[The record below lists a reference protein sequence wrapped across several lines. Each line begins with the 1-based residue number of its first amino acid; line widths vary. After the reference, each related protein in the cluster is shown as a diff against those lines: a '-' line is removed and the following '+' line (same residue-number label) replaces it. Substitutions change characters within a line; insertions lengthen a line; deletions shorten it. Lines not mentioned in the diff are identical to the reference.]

1 MKSSWKLVTSSVSQG
16 SILGAIFFNIFIKE
30 LDDEAERSL
39 SKFADNMKL
48 GGVADMLEVRLT
60 ARGSLTGWRHRLKGT
75 SSCSTRGTARFCFRG
90 GTSTTVC
97 WGLTDWKAAIQKR
110 TWGVPGI
117 LRQFEHLSWQD
128 MTSSAEEALEQ
139 SRSPVRATTS
149 QLQRAGWQEAAAD
162 HPCIICLGEINS
174 TAYVDGC
181 FHAFCFDCIRQWAAG
196 RPACPLCRSN
206 SELCGSETLPY
217 LLLFSLEVPHSPF
230 F

>member
-1 MKSSWKLVTSSVSQG
+1 MIINSMKSSWKLVTSSVSQG

-110 TWGVPGI
+110 TWGGWLCAEPWLAGVLWVPHGSCAVAVGTTEDC
-117 LRQFEHLSWQD
+117 Q
-128 MTSSAEEALEQ
+128 
-139 SRSPVRATTS
+139 PVPLPS
-149 QLQRAGWQEAAAD
+149 L
-162 HPCIICLGEINS
+162 P
-174 TAYVDGC
+174 
-181 FHAFCFDCIRQWAAG
+181 
-196 RPACPLCRSN
+196 PLC
-206 SELCGSETLPY
+206 TL
-217 LLLFSLEVPHSPF
+217 S
-230 F
+230 